1 MSFPR
6 ARSAAPLMVGL
17 VLALCGS
24 AAAQNVTVTGLDRVT
39 VRAEAVPLG
48 ALLTELSKLMPLAKL
63 EIEGAQ
69 ESLPVTLAVEGVPV
83 RVALLLALRA
93 SGLDFMMTER
103 QLWVGTTPKI
113 SDSGR
118 DAASQ
123 AQAQPTRPIPEVDQ
137 RATPSRPPATTSPD
151 PGSARDRDFGIF
163 AGTPPAALDTA
174 PPPALP
180 DSPAAA
186 VAPREIATEFE
197 HMLPVRDAPFV
208 VTGDTAVVTEPGFVP
223 YKSRPEVQRLRLST
237 DVSTIP

>member
-1 MSFPR
+1 M
-6 ARSAAPLMVGL
+6 
-17 VLALCGS
+17 
-24 AAAQNVTVTGLDRVT
+24 T

-48 ALLTELSKLMPLAKL
+48 ALLTELSTLMPLAKL

-69 ESLPVTLAVEGVPV
+69 QSLPVTLVVEGVPV

-93 SGLDFMMTER
+93 SGLDFMMTDR

-123 AQAQPTRPIPEVDQ
+123 AQAQPTQPIPEVDQ
-137 RATPSRPPATTSPD
+137 RTTPSRAPLPTPD
-151 PGSARDRDFGIF
+151 PGLPRDRDHPLGFF
-163 AGTPPAALDTA
+163 AGTSPAALDGA
-174 PPPALP
+174 RPPASA

-186 VAPREIATEFE
+186 VASREVVTEFE
-197 HMLPVRDAPFV
+197 HMLPVRDVPFV
-208 VTGDTAVVTEPGFVP
+208 VNGDTAVVTEPGFVP
-223 YKSRPEVQRLRLST
+223 YKNRPEVQRLRLST